1 MRLEAKEAEKAQCGV
16 LYSSWT
22 VYQGVGKGQQ
32 YQMANEKVSTVH
44 TERVLLDLTEKPLK
58 ISASY
63 VRPDCDSYKN
73 KNLSE
78 EEESTSFNS

>member
-1 MRLEAKEAEKAQCGV
+1 MF
-16 LYSSWT
+16 
-22 VYQGVGKGQQ
+22 QGEGNGQQ
-32 YQMANEKVSTVH
+32 YQMAKEKVSTVY